1 MIYFWGE
8 RGVSIH
14 ALLAECDG
22 EISRASLGRMRFNP
36 RTPCGVR
43 PPPATPPGQRASFNP
58 RTPCG
63 VRQSGS
69 VPKPA
74 PLCFNPRTPC
84 GVRQWPLFFPC
95 STLTFQSTHSLRS
108 ATSNRKLTEP
118 RHIVS
123 IHALLAECDYQWP
136 KRAAPCLSFQSTHSL
151 RSATNKIVDN
161 IIKSDVSIHA
171 LLAECDPPINYATRL
186 TKVSIHALLAECDAG
201 GRYQ

>member
-123 IHALLAECDYQWP
+123 IHALLAECD
-136 KRAAPCLSFQSTHSL
+136 K
-151 RSATNKIVDN
+151 V
-161 IIKSDVSIHA
+161 SD
-171 LLAECDPPINYATRL
+171 ECCEIM
-186 TKVSIHALLAECDAG
+186 KVSIHALLAECDCA
-201 GRYQ
+201 RPYTLLLNRANHTLRQPP